1 MGAFFMR
8 LRDILAEQRIVVDAS
23 GSVVQDKSA
32 ALQLLASL
40 LAPAVQ
46 LDPEA
51 VERLLKDREELQSTG
66 IGDGVAIP
74 HASADAA
81 TRQAGALLV
90 CPRGVAFEAIDG
102 QAVELVFGVVGPR
115 RATGEHLR
123 TLARISRLFR
133 DEAIRL
139 QLKRAVY
146 PAEAYNLIE
155 AHDEP

>member
-32 ALQLLASL
+32 ALQLLAAL

-81 TRQAGALLV
+81 AKQAGALLV
-90 CPRGVAFEAIDG
+90 CPHGVAFEAIDG

-123 TLARISRLFR
+123 TLARISRLLR
-133 DEAIRL
+133 DESIRL
-139 QLKRAVY
+139 QLKHATN
-146 PAEAYNLIE
+146 PSEAYDLIE
-155 AHDEP
+155 AHDEA

>member
-1 MGAFFMR
+1 VGAFSML
-8 LRDILAEQRIVVDAS
+8 LRDILAEERILVDAS
-23 GSVVQDKSA
+23 GSVVQNKNA
-32 ALQLLASL
+32 ALQLLAGL

-81 TRQAGALLV
+81 VRQAGALLV
-90 CPRGVAFEAIDG
+90 CPRGVPFEAIDG
-102 QAVELVFGVVGPR
+102 QAVQLVFGVVGPR

-123 TLARISRLFR
+123 TLARISRLLR
-133 DEAIRL
+133 DETTRL
-139 QLKRAVY
+139 ELKHATS
-146 PAEAYNLIE
+146 PLDAYNLIE
-155 AHDEP
+155 AHDEA

>member
-139 QLKRAVY
+139 QLKRAVN